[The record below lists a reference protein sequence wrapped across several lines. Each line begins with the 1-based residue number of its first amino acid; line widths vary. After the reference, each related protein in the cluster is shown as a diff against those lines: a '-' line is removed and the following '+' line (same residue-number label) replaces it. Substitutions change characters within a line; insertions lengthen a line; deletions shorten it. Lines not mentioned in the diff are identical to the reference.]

1 LVVMGVR
8 FWGRGRAMRGV
19 RAVALGGCG
28 AVVCGALGAHAWTA
42 LTDGS
47 AVGDIHWAGESVLG
61 N

>member
-1 LVVMGVR
+1 MGV
-8 FWGRGRAMRGV
+8 GGAGRARRGV
-19 RAVALGGCG
+19 RAVAVGGCV
-28 AVVCGALGAHAWTA
+28 AVVCGASGAHALEA